1 MPKNKQKPVFLQN
14 FDVFIAKKHPKTFI
28 CFCLHPLRISRAYC
42 FHHANGGENIMACA
56 NKNQSI
62 LCDVTSCQH
71 HAENG
76 MCRLDSIKVAPR
88 TDCHSGKCDE
98 SECASYHARG

>member
-1 MPKNKQKPVFLQN
+1 MSERI
-14 FDVFIAKKHPKTFI
+14 FILPFVHTEGITAREVK
-28 CFCLHPLRISRAYC
+28 
-42 FHHANGGENIMACA
+42 IMAMP

-88 TDCHSGKCDE
+88 SECHSGKCDE
-98 SECASYHARG
+98 SECASYHAK

>member
-1 MPKNKQKPVFLQN
+1 M
-14 FDVFIAKKHPKTFI
+14 
-28 CFCLHPLRISRAYC
+28 FCPS
-42 FHHANGGENIMACA
+42 FGHAVIITVREVNDMAIP

-88 TDCHSGKCDE
+88 SQCHSGKCDE
-98 SECASYHARG
+98 SECSSYHAK

>member
-1 MPKNKQKPVFLQN
+1 M
-14 FDVFIAKKHPKTFI
+14 KKHFPAHTVGI
-28 CFCLHPLRISRAYC
+28 TAREV
-42 FHHANGGENIMACA
+42 NDMAMP

-88 TDCHSGKCDE
+88 SECHSGKCDE
-98 SECASYHARG
+98 SECASYHAK

>member
-1 MPKNKQKPVFLQN
+1 MEVN
-14 FDVFIAKKHPKTFI
+14 D
-28 CFCLHPLRISRAYC
+28 
-42 FHHANGGENIMACA
+42 MAFP

-98 SECASYHARG
+98 SECASYHSK

>member
-1 MPKNKQKPVFLQN
+1 
-14 FDVFIAKKHPKTFI
+14 
-28 CFCLHPLRISRAYC
+28 
-42 FHHANGGENIMACA
+42 MACGT
-56 NKNQSI
+56 KNQSI

-88 TDCHSGKCDE
+88 TDCRSGKCDE